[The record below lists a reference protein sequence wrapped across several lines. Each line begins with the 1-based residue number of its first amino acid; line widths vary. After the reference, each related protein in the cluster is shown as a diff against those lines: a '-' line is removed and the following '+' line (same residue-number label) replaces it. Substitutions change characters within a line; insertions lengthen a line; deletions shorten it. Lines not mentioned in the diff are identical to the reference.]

1 MRVLHSRRHSS
12 TSTTG
17 RSSSASLSSALG
29 SMRRGTRLKVRSRQQ
44 RRRPRCRIRSR
55 PVPGR
60 RPVRARWL
68 PVPKGPRCQRTR
80 PRPNESASLEGR
92 RVPAVRPSCPWRLER
107 PWDSARI
114 SSGHTDAAWSGLPPC
129 HLLPSPHHY
138 VRVCSLFSILRWLRE
153 ENLTE
158 RVVSVLWTFVESG
171 RLADSIFLSYLFYK
185 VYSLVRRVVPFY
197 AGPYTSIRE
206 HSFSHFAFRRAVE
219 WEPGR
224 VLR

>member
-1 MRVLHSRRHSS
+1 MRVPHSRRHSS

-92 RVPAVRPSCPWRLER
+92 RVPAVGRFARGGWNDHGTRLE
-107 PWDSARI
+107 SAPDTRMPL
-114 SSGHTDAAWSGLPPC
+114 GAA
-129 HLLPSPHHY
+129 SPLAM
-138 VRVCSLFSILRWLRE
+138 CCLSLITTYACVPRSAGRE
-153 ENLTE
+153 REKTE
-158 RVVSVLWTFVESG
+158 LDTKESVVESG

-185 VYSLVRRVVPFY
+185 VFSRPPRRRFFLVRDSVS
-197 AGPYTSIRE
+197 ASGS
-206 HSFSHFAFRRAVE
+206 
-219 WEPGR
+219 GR
-224 VLR
+224 

>member
-17 RSSSASLSSALG
+17 RSSSGSLSSALG

-68 PVPKGPRCQRTR
+68 PAPKGPRCQRTR

-92 RVPAVRPSCPWRLER
+92 RVPAVGRFARGGWNDQ
-107 PWDSARI
+107 DSARI

-129 HLLPSPHHY
+129 HVLPSPPY
-138 VRVCSLFSILRWLRE
+138 LRVCSSFRWWRE
-153 ENLTE
+153 RGKLNWSDECSV
-158 RVVSVLWTFVESG
+158 RVWT
-171 RLADSIFLSYLFYK
+171 RLADSIFLSY
-185 VYSLVRRVVPFY
+185 
-197 AGPYTSIRE
+197 
-206 HSFSHFAFRRAVE
+206 
-219 WEPGR
+219 
-224 VLR
+224 

>member
-1 MRVLHSRRHSS
+1 MRVLRSRRHSS

-55 PVPGR
+55 PAPGR

-92 RVPAVRPSCPWRLER
+92 PDQLSAVLRLWRLKR

-114 SSGHTDAAWSGLPPC
+114 SSGHTDAAWSGLHPC
-129 HLLPSPHHY
+129 HVLPSPHHY
-138 VRVCSLFSILRWLRE
+138 VRVCPLVPRWSRE
-153 ENLTE
+153 RKLNWRPQGECC
-158 RVVSVLWTFVESG
+158 
-171 RLADSIFLSYLFYK
+171 
-185 VYSLVRRVVPFY
+185 
-197 AGPYTSIRE
+197 
-206 HSFSHFAFRRAVE
+206 
-219 WEPGR
+219 
-224 VLR
+224 